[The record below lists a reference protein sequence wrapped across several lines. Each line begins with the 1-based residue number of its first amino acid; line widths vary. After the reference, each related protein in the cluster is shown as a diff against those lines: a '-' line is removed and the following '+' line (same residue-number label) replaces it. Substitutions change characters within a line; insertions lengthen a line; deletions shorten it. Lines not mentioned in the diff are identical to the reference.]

1 MKLALMQPYFL
12 PYLGYFSLIKS
23 ADHFVFFDTPQ
34 YIRRGWMNRNRIIHP
49 KDGAN
54 YITIPIEKAPRETP
68 INKIKISYSSDW
80 VQKIFGQLEVYKK
93 RATHYKEVVSL
104 LQDILKEKYTHLSLL
119 NIESTLQICKY
130 LEMDVDHSVFS
141 KLEVNVETAKSA
153 DEWGLN
159 TTKALGY
166 TTYINPPGG
175 MGLYESDK
183 YNKAGIKLEYIKN
196 RLSPYNQHNQPFIPG
211 LSIIDAMMFCSVNEV
226 KSLIDDYEIL

>member
-34 YIRRGWMNRNRIIHP
+34 YMKGGWVNRNRIIHP
-49 KDGAN
+49 KDRAN
-54 YITIPIEKAPRETP
+54 YITIPIEKAPLQTP
-68 INKIKISYSSDW
+68 INKIKISYSKNW
-80 VQKIFGQLEVYKK
+80 IQKIFGQLEVYKK
-93 RATHYKEVVSL
+93 RAPHYKEVVSL
-104 LQDILKEKYTHLSLL
+104 LQDILKEKYTYLSLL

-130 LEMDVDHSVFS
+130 FDLDVNYSIFS

-166 TTYINPPGG
+166 TTYINPHGG
-175 MGLYESDK
+175 MEFYDPNK
-183 YNKAGIKLEYIKN
+183 YNNAGIKLEYTKN
-196 RLSPYNQHNQPFIPG
+196 RLSPYNQHKQPFIPG